1 MLDDD
6 RGDEADGEDE
16 DVDGGEDDD
25 GDDDDRCPWVL
36 LGPSVWALR

>member
-36 LGPSVWALR
+36 LVPSVRSLR